1 MNTIAST
8 NLYRRHTIAM
18 GSTLSPPNLVKEAS
32 ENQAAV
38 FLDVRTGD
46 EIKEAHLKSRPFLH
60 VSCTPDDCSELMA
73 KADELLPNKNGTLL
87 LVNVQHLVKRY
98 N

>member
-1 MNTIAST
+1 
-8 NLYRRHTIAM
+8 
-18 GSTLSPPNLVKEAS
+18 VKEAS